1 MTYVIKNAILNILN
15 EVFDICQKGD
25 AVGRPRR
32 CRKVCAMPET
42 KIFGPLEIKP
52 LDKELKDYILC
63 YSSEHLV
70 KENVSLTVD
79 EYEVIRLLDYV
90 GLNQEDCSKFM
101 EIARTTVT
109 GMYNDAR
116 RKMATAIVEGRE
128 LVISGGNYEICG
140 FKNYSSNKKGSKDM
154 ILALPVDEAVKE
166 TKLCIS
172 FGRAP
177 FYMFY
182 NLETDEVK
190 FRDNLAKDA
199 EGGAGIKAAQT
210 IIDNDAKVLIT
221 ANCGRNAIDVFE
233 GGVEVYK
240 GTEDTALKN
249 IEAYKK
255 GRLKKLEEIAAGR
268 HGK

>member
-1 MTYVIKNAILNILN
+1 M
-15 EVFDICQKGD
+15 
-25 AVGRPRR
+25 GRPRR
-32 CRKVCAMPET
+32 CRKVGAMPET
-42 KIFGPLEIKP
+42 KIFGPLERKP
-52 LDKELKDYILC
+52 LDKELNDYIIC

-90 GLNQEDCSKFM
+90 GLNQEDCSRYM

-109 GMYNDAR
+109 SMYNDAR
-116 RKMATAIVEGRE
+116 RKLATAIIEGRE

-140 FKNYSSNKKGSKDM
+140 FKNYRSKKKGSKDM

-166 TKLCIS
+166 TKLSIS
-172 FGRAP
+172 FGRAS

-182 NLETDEVK
+182 NVETEEFKFLE
-190 FRDNLAKDA
+190 NSAKDA

-210 IIDNDAKVLIT
+210 IIDNDVKIMLT
-221 ANCGRNAIDVFE
+221 PRCGKNATDVFE
-233 GGVEVYK
+233 GNVEVFK
-240 GTEDTALKN
+240 TTFDTALEN
-249 IEAYKK
+249 IKAYKE
-255 GRLKKLEEIAAGR
+255 GKLAKLDEIAPGR